1 MTLEGMKRKG
11 IWLEVTTLIIPGLN
25 DSEAEL
31 KELAQFLVGL
41 GTETPWHVSRFHPAF
56 RLSDRG
62 PTPVETIRRARQI
75 GLEAGLH
82 YVYTGNVPGDSGEN
96 TYCHCCGTVL
106 ITRIGYSISKQ
117 NLKHGACAK
126 CRTVLAGV
134 GLD

>member
-1 MTLEGMKRKG
+1 MTLDSMKPNG
-11 IWLEVTTLIIPGLN
+11 IWLEVTTLLIPGLN

-31 KELAQFLVGL
+31 KELARFLVGL
-41 GTETPWHVSRFHPAF
+41 GPETPWHVSRFHPAYH
-56 RLSDRG
+56 LSDRG

-96 TYCHCCGTVL
+96 TYCQSCGALL
-106 ITRIGYSISKQ
+106 ISRIGYSIRRE
-117 NLKHGACAK
+117 NLKNGACAK
-126 CRTVLAGV
+126 CRTALAGV

>member
-1 MTLEGMKRKG
+1 
-11 IWLEVTTLIIPGLN
+11 
-25 DSEAEL
+25 
-31 KELAQFLVGL
+31 LVGL